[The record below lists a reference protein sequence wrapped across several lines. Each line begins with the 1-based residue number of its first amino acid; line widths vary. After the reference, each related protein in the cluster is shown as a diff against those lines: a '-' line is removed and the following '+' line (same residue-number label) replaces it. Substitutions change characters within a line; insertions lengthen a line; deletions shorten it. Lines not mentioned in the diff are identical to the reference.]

1 MNIGLDMMGGDFAP
15 LEAVKGVKLYLEQL
29 SVDSSQLTVN
39 SQLKTD
45 NRQPSTANL
54 LTLFGDQPQI
64 EALLK
69 EHNVP
74 QENIRIVHT
83 SQVIAM
89 EEHPTKALREKQDS
103 SIAVGFGYLAKGL
116 VDAFI
121 SAGNTGAMMVG
132 SLFSIKAIEGIQRP
146 TIGAYMPRE
155 NGKLGWLL
163 DAGINSDCK
172 PENLVQFAMLGSI
185 FAEHILGFENPKVG
199 LINIGEEEGK
209 GNILCQA
216 AYPLL
221 KEEKSINFSGNIEG
235 RDVFLDKADVMVCE
249 GYTGNIILK
258 LAESI
263 HGLVQRRNVH
273 DEFFDMFEFEQ
284 YGGVPVLGVNK
295 PVIIGHGISHG
306 KAFMNM
312 INIAQKMIEKD
323 VIGKIKQQLTGLPA
337 GRQGNS

>member
-221 KEEKSINFSGNIEG
+221 KEEKSINFIGNIEG

-295 PVIIGHGISHG
+295 PVIIGHGISHE
-306 KAFMNM
+306 KAFLNM

-323 VIGKIKQQLTGLPA
+323 VIGKIKQQLTG
-337 GRQGNS
+337 NS